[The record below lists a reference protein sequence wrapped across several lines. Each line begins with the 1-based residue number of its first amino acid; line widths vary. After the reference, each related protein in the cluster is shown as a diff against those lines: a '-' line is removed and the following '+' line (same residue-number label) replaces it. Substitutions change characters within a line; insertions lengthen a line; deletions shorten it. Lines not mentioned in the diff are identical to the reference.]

1 MSKNSSNI
9 LNNGVFEIL
18 YKSKSMKTIWSILFI
33 QIIAMGTGIAQN
45 GPPEKGRML
54 EKMEAM
60 RVAYLTN
67 RLDLNSEE
75 ASRFWPVYNEYAQ
88 KRMELRKDLMQSK
101 RDLRR
106 KELSEEESKKE
117 VEEQLSIQE
126 KELSLKK
133 NYYEKFKALLPAQ
146 KLARLE
152 PAEMEFNQEVIR
164 HLKERRERRMGQ
176 MDERRPMR

>member
-1 MSKNSSNI
+1 MNSSNI
-9 LNNGVFEIL
+9 LNNVVIENYI
-18 YKSKSMKTIWSILFI
+18 KSKSMKSYWSLLLTL
-33 QIIAMGTGIAQN
+33 IIGMHNAMAQE

-60 RVAYLTN
+60 RVAFLTN
-67 RLDLNSEE
+67 RLDLNTEE

-88 KRMELRKDLMQSK
+88 KRMDLRKDLMQSK
-101 RDLRR
+101 RDIRR
-106 KELSEEESKKE
+106 RDLSEEESKKE
-117 VEEQLSIQE
+117 VETQLAIQE
-126 KELSLKK
+126 KELTLKK

-176 MDERRPMR
+176 MDDRRPMR